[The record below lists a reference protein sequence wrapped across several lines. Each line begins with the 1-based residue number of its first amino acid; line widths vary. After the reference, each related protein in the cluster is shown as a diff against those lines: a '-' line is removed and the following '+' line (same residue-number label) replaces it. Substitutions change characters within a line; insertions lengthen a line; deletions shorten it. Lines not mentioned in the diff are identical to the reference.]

1 MFDEEENNTDFS
13 AENFLGAILRK
24 EREMSR
30 IFGNRRAKED
40 ITKNESSTS
49 TKDKE
54 VLKDDLKRQERTF
67 EYEETMKDTTKNG
80 ASISTKDKK
89 PLKNDIE
96 EQEKNTTY
104 SWPPTSS
111 KGRYTYKTK
120 SQKRYNKSDSS
131 ITSYFEERM
140 KNFYKKSSTTKIE
153 VNKEI
158 TNDLT
163 NATELDEEKKTSEI
177 NNEPKSIIL
186 SKYSERILIDDE
198 RKTSEIINEQ
208 KGSIL
213 SKYSEE
219 ISNQSANNVETITKD
234 TIEMISL
241 VRKLLRIPLRWSVK
255 LKHLKSS
262 LKKRLK

>member
-1 MFDEEENNTDFS
+1 MPQSKVNFERIKNISDKMFDEEENNTDFS

-54 VLKDDLKRQERTF
+54 ALKDDLKSQERTF
-67 EYEETMKDTTKNG
+67 EYEETMKYTTKNG

-89 PLKNDIE
+89 PLKNDVE
-96 EQEKNTTY
+96 EQEKKTTY

-111 KGRYTYKTK
+111 KRRYTYKEI

-131 ITSYFEERM
+131 ISSFFENRM
-140 KNFYKKSSTTKIE
+140 KNFYKSSATKTE
-153 VNKEI
+153 VNKEV

-163 NATELDEEKKTSEI
+163 NATNLDKEEKIS
-177 NNEPKSIIL
+177 NVNDNPKSLIL
-186 SKYSERILIDDE
+186 PI
-198 RKTSEIINEQ
+198 
-208 KGSIL
+208 
-213 SKYSEE
+213 
-219 ISNQSANNVETITKD
+219 
-234 TIEMISL
+234 
-241 VRKLLRIPLRWSVK
+241 
-255 LKHLKSS
+255 
-262 LKKRLK
+262 